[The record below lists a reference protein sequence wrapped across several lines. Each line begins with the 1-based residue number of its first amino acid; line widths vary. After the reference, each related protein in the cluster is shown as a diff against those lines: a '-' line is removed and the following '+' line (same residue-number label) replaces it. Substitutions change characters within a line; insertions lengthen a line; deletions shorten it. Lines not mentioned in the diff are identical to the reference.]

1 MKNSKPVYLLIVIV
15 FLTECSSLYSQVSQQ
30 WATSFNSPTNG
41 SDEPVAMTIDNSGN
55 IYVAGVSPTSTTA
68 DDFVTIKYNP
78 AGVQQWAARYN
89 YSSGQDDI
97 VKGMAIDGS
106 GNVYVTGTNTSGFLQ
121 TVKYNSSGIEQWVKR
136 LGVPTASPAASG
148 NGKSPIAIDA
158 AGNIYVG
165 GARTFGSGQN
175 SSYLLVKYNLNGDS
189 VWTRTYKGT
198 HFLAGLGSG
207 IRCIKID
214 GNSVYVTGKSFDQ
227 NPDLSSSAFATTIK
241 YDLSGNPLWIR
252 KDTLINGSD
261 DVIGMET
268 DPSGN
273 IIVTCDHGF
282 NILTLKYNSAGD
294 RLWKKSYTGISGNYY
309 DNVTGIAVDPSGNI
323 YLTGS
328 SVRTTGSGGEDFF
341 TLKYDPSGN
350 LMWERFYN
358 GTYGDG
364 DYSKGISVDSAGN
377 AYITGTA
384 YDLNFDFNYTTIK
397 YDTDGNQKWKI
408 SYDGGFT
415 HRGDEPVAISLDP
428 SGNVIVTGTSSRGT
442 NTDDFTTVKYSQTTG
457 VNQISSQIPNGYSL
471 SQNYPNPFNPA
482 TKINYELRIK
492 NFVSLKISD
501 VSGKMV
507 FELVN
512 QNQNPGSYEVDF
524 DGSNL
529 PSGVYF
535 YELTAGEFSETK
547 KMSLIK

>member
-328 SVRTTGSGGEDFF
+328 SVRTTVSGGEDFL

-377 AYITGTA
+377 AYITGIA
-384 YDLNFDFNYTTIK
+384 FDLNFDFNYLTIK
-397 YDTDGNQKWKI
+397 YDTDGVQKWKI

-415 HRGDEPVAISLDP
+415 HRRDEPVAITLDL
-428 SGNVIVTGTSSRGT
+428 SGNVIVTGTSSRGV

-492 NFVSLKISD
+492 NYVSLKISD
-501 VSGKMV
+501 VSGKEV

-524 DGSNL
+524 YAGNL

-535 YELTAGEFSETK
+535 YKLTAGEFSETK